1 MADIT
6 GVRLAGS
13 QSQPPRGKRRIEMD
27 KAEKRK
33 RQRERA
39 TQNQRRNRIVMLVVA
54 LMVVAGAG
62 WLVKAKFFGAQ
73 SKSGARA
80 NQPAAAKLVGRWM
93 RPDGGYVLEIQQ
105 AEENGRLD
113 VAYFNP
119 RPIHVAQAN
128 LSQGN
133 GQWHVFVKLRDV
145 NYPGA
150 TYRLTYQP
158 DRDQLAGEYH
168 QPLVGQTFEVA
179 FVRASNQ
186 SPAP

>member
-1 MADIT
+1 
-6 GVRLAGS
+6 VS
-13 QSQPPRGKRRIEMD
+13 KE
-27 KAEKRK
+27 EKRK

-39 TQNQRRNRIVMLVVA
+39 TQRQRRNRIVMLAVA
-54 LMVVAGAG
+54 LVLVAGAS
-62 WLVKAKFFGAQ
+62 WLVKAKFFAAQ
-73 SKSGARA
+73 STSDARA
-80 NQPAAAKLVGRWM
+80 NESAASKLVGRWT

-105 AEENGRLD
+105 AEENGRLG

-119 RPIHVAQAN
+119 RPIHVSQAN
-128 LSQGN
+128 LSQSN
-133 GQWHVFVKLRDV
+133 GQWHVFVELRDV

-150 TYRLTYQP
+150 TYQLTYLP
-158 DRDQLAGEYH
+158 DRDQLAGVYH